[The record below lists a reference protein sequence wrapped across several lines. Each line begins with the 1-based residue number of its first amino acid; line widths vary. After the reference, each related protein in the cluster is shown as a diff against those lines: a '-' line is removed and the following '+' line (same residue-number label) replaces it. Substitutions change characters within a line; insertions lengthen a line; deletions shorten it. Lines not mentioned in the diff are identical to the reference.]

1 MEAHGRAEV
10 KNIKECA
17 AAIIVLKDSLRSA
30 QQDINHLMIRVAD
43 LGERQSDA
51 RKQATGSITEEQF
64 ADLIR
69 EARDGHRI
77 MLIKTAREVFGLSIA
92 GATRSGQS
100 IGGGDFLSDQ
110 PGVCRC
116 GHQVCQ

>member
-17 AAIIVLKDSLRSA
+17 AAIIDLRDSLRSA
-30 QQDINHLMIRVAD
+30 QQDIKGLMIRVAD

-64 ADLIR
+64 ANVVRRAR
-69 EARDGHRI
+69 ESNRI

-92 GATRSGQS
+92 DARDLVNKGWEEGRIIHT
-100 IGGGDFLSDQ
+100 
-110 PGVCRC
+110 GV
-116 GHQVCQ
+116 